1 MIRVS
6 KLTKNY
12 GSVKAVKSINFEI
25 NDGEIVGFLGEN
37 GAGKSTTLKVIT
49 GFLAPT
55 AGNVFVNELNV
66 LDNEHEI
73 QKQIGY
79 LPELN
84 PLYTDMTV
92 YDYLQF
98 IASVRGINGNKF
110 NSAFSRVVDE
120 CGLKGVIHKQ
130 IGACSKGFKQRVGLA
145 AAMIHDPKILILDEP
160 VSGLDPNQ
168 IVEIRGLIKRLGREK
183 LVVISSHILQEIQ
196 ATVDRIIIIHKGEL
210 VADGTSD
217 ELISGAQGNTQMT
230 LELVNAKKDAIQEMK
245 AVVPSINLGR
255 ISEEKKSTIVHLEFP
270 TNSDPR
276 KDIFMYAVSKE
287 WVILEMAT
295 AKTNL
300 EDIFRKLTVTEAAN
314 A

>member
-1 MIRVS
+1 MIKVS
-6 KLTKNY
+6 DLSKYY

-49 GFLAPT
+49 GYLAPT
-55 AGNVFVNELNV
+55 AGNVFVNDLNV
-66 LDNEHEI
+66 LEDEHEI

-84 PLYTDMTV
+84 PLYLDMNV
-92 YDYLQF
+92 YDYLRF
-98 IASVRGINGNKF
+98 IATVREIKGNKF
-110 NSAFSRVVDE
+110 NKAFSRVVEE

-130 IGACSKGFKQRVGLA
+130 IGTCSKGFKQRVGLA

-183 LVVISSHILQEIQ
+183 LVLISSHILQEIQ
-196 ATVDRIIIIHKGEL
+196 ATVNRIIIIHKGEI

-217 ELISGAQGNTQMT
+217 ELISGAEGNTQMT
-230 LELVNAKKDAIQEMK
+230 LELMNA
-245 AVVPSINLGR
+245 
-255 ISEEKKSTIVHLEFP
+255 
-270 TNSDPR
+270 
-276 KDIFMYAVSKE
+276 SKE
-287 WVILEMAT
+287 SI
-295 AKTNL
+295 
-300 EDIFRKLTVTEAAN
+300 
-314 A
+314 

>member
-6 KLTKNY
+6 NLTKNY

-98 IASVRGINGNKF
+98 IASVRGIN
-110 NSAFSRVVDE
+110 
-120 CGLKGVIHKQ
+120 
-130 IGACSKGFKQRVGLA
+130 
-145 AAMIHDPKILILDEP
+145 
-160 VSGLDPNQ
+160 
-168 IVEIRGLIKRLGREK
+168 
-183 LVVISSHILQEIQ
+183 
-196 ATVDRIIIIHKGEL
+196 
-210 VADGTSD
+210 
-217 ELISGAQGNTQMT
+217 
-230 LELVNAKKDAIQEMK
+230 VN
-245 AVVPSINLGR
+245 
-255 ISEEKKSTIVHLEFP
+255 
-270 TNSDPR
+270 
-276 KDIFMYAVSKE
+276 
-287 WVILEMAT
+287 
-295 AKTNL
+295 
-300 EDIFRKLTVTEAAN
+300 
-314 A
+314 